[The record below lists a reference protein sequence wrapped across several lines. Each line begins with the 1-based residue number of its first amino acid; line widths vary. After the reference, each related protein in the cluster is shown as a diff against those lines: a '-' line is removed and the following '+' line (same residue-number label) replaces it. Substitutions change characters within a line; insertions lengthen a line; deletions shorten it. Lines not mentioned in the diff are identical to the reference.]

1 MAMICRTVAQCG
13 PWAFLCVRLSAYGP
27 RCNRWRTTKELA
39 SGTPRRRSTSGPRTR
54 SRHSRSDATVRDRGR
69 PDMEYAMASHKFQVG
84 EIVNLR
90 PIVSRNV
97 PGGAY
102 EVTKQLPH
110 SGREFE
116 YRIKSARARARSWR
130 KRPCQAIGSGACA
143 IVAHSRTISG
153 LLHAGHG
160 LTDRHTI
167 LRLSIGRVYCP

>member
-1 MAMICRTVAQCG
+1 MQ
-13 PWAFLCVRLSAYGP
+13 
-27 RCNRWRTTKELA
+27 
-39 SGTPRRRSTSGPRTR
+39 
-54 SRHSRSDATVRDRGR
+54 DRGR

-116 YRIKSARARARSWR
+116 YRIKSASEEHERVVGESDLAR
-130 KRPCQAIGSGACA
+130 P
-143 IVAHSRTISG
+143 
-153 LLHAGHG
+153 
-160 LTDRHTI
+160 
-167 LRLSIGRVYCP
+167 